1 MLQSRAMKI
10 SNPFKQLQKFVRFS
24 INNTNLKTQKYVKS
38 SENTYENLNKSL
50 NFKMEKSNTENK

>member
-1 MLQSRAMKI
+1 MKI